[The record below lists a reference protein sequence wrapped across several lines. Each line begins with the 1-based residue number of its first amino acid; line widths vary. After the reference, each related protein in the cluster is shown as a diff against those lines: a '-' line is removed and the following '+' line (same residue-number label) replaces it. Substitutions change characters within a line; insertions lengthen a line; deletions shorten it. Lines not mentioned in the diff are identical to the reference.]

1 MCHVMSRVGASSVR
15 DPPSGEF
22 FPHFAPPELTRC
34 FIGGIGAEGRFGL
47 VLVEECGV
55 QWGVV
60 E

>member
-1 MCHVMSRVGASSVR
+1 MGHQFATRARGR
-15 DPPSGEF
+15 F
-22 FPHFAPPELTRC
+22 FPHSAPPALSWAFVGLMEPSR
-34 FIGGIGAEGRFGL
+34 RFGL

>member
-1 MCHVMSRVGASSVR
+1 MR
-15 DPPSGEF
+15 DPPWGEF
-22 FPHFAPPELTRC
+22 FPHFTPPELTRC
-34 FIGGIGAEGRFGL
+34 FIDAIGAEGRFGL